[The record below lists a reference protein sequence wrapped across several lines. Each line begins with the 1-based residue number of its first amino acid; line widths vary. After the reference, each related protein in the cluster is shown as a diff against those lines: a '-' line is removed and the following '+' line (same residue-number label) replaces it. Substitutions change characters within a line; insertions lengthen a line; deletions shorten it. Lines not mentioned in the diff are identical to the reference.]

1 MKNYTQQ
8 LDLNTSITLPDGI
21 APTDVIFFDIETTG
35 FAPANTTLYLIG
47 CIYYK
52 DSSYYMTQW
61 FADSADSEKDLLTAF
76 ISFLDNY
83 KTLIHYNGSGFDIP
97 YIIKKCHIYG
107 IKCDFSHLNSL
118 DIYKEIQPV
127 KNLLKI
133 ENLKQKTIEKFLNI
147 DRDDTYSGGE
157 LIKIYQD
164 YLHTPTDEALN
175 LLLLHNHDDIIGMTS
190 IMPVLKYRSI
200 ANGEY
205 TFKSIEL
212 NTIPTSALGTRKEVV
227 ITLTLNNPVPTR
239 ISYGKDFFYLTAFK
253 DVLKLCIEVYTD
265 ELKFFYPNYKDYY
278 YLPEEDC
285 ALHKSVAFYVDK
297 NFRTKA
303 KAANCYSKKTGT
315 FLPQTEEIVTPYFKI
330 DYHDKTTYFEF
341 TEDFNSNDELIMD
354 YARYVVRYLIK

>member
-1 MKNYTQQ
+1 MKEYTQQ

-21 APTDVIFFDIETTG
+21 APEDVLFVDIETTG
-35 FAPANTTLYLIG
+35 FAPANTILYLIG

-52 DSSYYMTQW
+52 DSAYYMTQW
-61 FADSADSEKDLLTAF
+61 FADTADSEKDLLTAF
-76 ISFLDNY
+76 INFLDNY

-107 IKCDFSHLNSL
+107 IRCDFSHLNSL

-127 KNLLKI
+127 KALLKT

-164 YLHTPTDEALN
+164 YLHVPTDEALQ
-175 LLLLHNHDDIIGMTS
+175 LLLLHNHDDIIGMTG
-190 IMPVLKYRSI
+190 ILPILNYTHI
-200 ANGEY
+200 AGNAY
-205 TFKSIEL
+205 SFKAIEL
-212 NTIPTSALGTRKEVV
+212 NTVPTSAFGTRKEVV
-227 ITLTLNNPVPTR
+227 ITLMLDKPVPVR
-239 ISYGKDFFYLTAFK
+239 ISAGKDFFYMTAFK

-297 NFRTKA
+297 NFRVKA
-303 KAANCYSKKTGT
+303 KAANCYSRKTGN
-315 FLPQTEEIVTPYFKI
+315 FLPQTEEIINPYFKI
-330 DYHDKTTYFEF
+330 DYHDKITYFEF

-354 YARYVVRYLIK
+354 YARYVIGYLIK